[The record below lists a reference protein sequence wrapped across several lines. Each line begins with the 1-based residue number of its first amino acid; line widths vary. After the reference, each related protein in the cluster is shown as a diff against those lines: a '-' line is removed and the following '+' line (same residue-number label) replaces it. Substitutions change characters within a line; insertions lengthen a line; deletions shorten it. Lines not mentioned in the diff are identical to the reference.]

1 MDMFHHRQEVFVAL
15 DGVAIGQADVQE
27 WQLLGPNKLLPKKLT
42 NIQSLTYPIPS
53 VYGMFN
59 LLYFVDV

>member
-27 WQLLGPNKLLPKKLT
+27 WQLPWSKQTSPQKTYQHPKPHLSHT
-42 NIQSLTYPIPS
+42 IRVWY
-53 VYGMFN
+53 V
-59 LLYFVDV
+59 

>member
-27 WQLLGPNKLLPKKLT
+27 WQLPWSKQT
-42 NIQSLTYPIPS
+42 SLQRKYTIHGCY
-53 VYGMFN
+53 YGHHS
-59 LLYFVDV
+59 Y

>member
-27 WQLLGPNKLLPKKLT
+27 WQLPWSKQTSPQKT
-42 NIQSLTYPIPS
+42 FNIQSLTYPIPS